1 MFFYKKREKANVGTV
16 FLCSH
21 IVKPLL
27 IHLGKQTIYRY
38 LYIIYDTIFFL
49 QNYFLCDWK
58 AFIMLFVLKKGG
70 KYFFIKVLCYQRN
83 VWKILAK
90 LPFLV
95 KLSIPVYP
103 WMGPMFLSL
112 RTAKCPGSCLMSR
125 TGLRWTWANVSTG
138 IQHTKKMDFQGRSNI
153 TLQILFIFFSL
164 CTSVSA
170 TSTA

>member
-1 MFFYKKREKANVGTV
+1 MNFFCLQWLKYLYYAFFLKTFLTTIKKYVFFYKKREKANVGTV

-21 IVKPLL
+21 IVKPLPM
-27 IHLGKQTIYRY
+27 HLGKQTIYRY
-38 LYIIYDTIFFL
+38 LYIIYNTIFFL
-49 QNYFLCDWK
+49 HNYFLCDWK

-70 KYFFIKVLCYQRN
+70 KYFFIKVLCYLRN

-112 RTAKCPGSCLMSR
+112 RTAKCPGSCLMS
-125 TGLRWTWANVSTG
+125 
-138 IQHTKKMDFQGRSNI
+138 M
-153 TLQILFIFFSL
+153 
-164 CTSVSA
+164 
-170 TSTA
+170 

>member
-1 MFFYKKREKANVGTV
+1 MNGKREKANVGTV

-49 QNYFLCDWK
+49 LNYFLCDWK